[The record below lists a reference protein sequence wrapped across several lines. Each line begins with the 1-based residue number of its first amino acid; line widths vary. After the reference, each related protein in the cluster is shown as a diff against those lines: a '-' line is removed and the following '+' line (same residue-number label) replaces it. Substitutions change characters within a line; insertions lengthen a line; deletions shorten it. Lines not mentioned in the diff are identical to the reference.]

1 MHSVIEHLLRYSSL
15 PVCCLDVTTRIISR
29 CNERFATRFPDAI
42 PVYNTPQS
50 IQYPVFRLFEPEGLA
65 RIVSQYEKFS
75 PEEPELPWVSIS
87 FSDSN
92 SSGKILFR
100 VIYACENIAV
110 VAFETPEGDAISSR
124 SVFSAVLESFPGV
137 VMLLSPT
144 GRVLTVNNTTV
155 GYLGRT
161 KEQLIGKPIDKI
173 GMPELARR
181 VQHFFGIIRDA
192 KTIWKQ
198 EFKEIFGFKSRY
210 FSGSLRPVFSDQQTL
225 HGVLVVVEDCTAAHE
240 ASDSLALRDRLMQS
254 SGQTGHLLLSAQVNF
269 ESTIKFFLRELG
281 EAIGASRVS
290 VWGLKS
296 DEGNEAPPSTGNE
309 PVVWPIY
316 TWSAN
321 SVAPFAES
329 FFQGIPIGELLPG
342 WKRHLE
348 KGHSV
353 CGLITDFPAQTQ
365 EALSELKVKTIL
377 ASPILLGGRLW
388 GFIAYD
394 DSVKPRVWT
403 SVEKNILR
411 TAGTV
416 LGSVIDSRLMHE
428 KLRASEERM
437 RDIVEASEE
446 IVWAVDSR
454 QCFTYISDRISRIL
468 GYTPQEVLGKPWACL
483 HEGLP
488 EPFVFERGK
497 TYFRKLLH
505 KVRHKDG
512 SLIYLQSTGKVFWSP
527 TGAFVKIHGNSIDVT
542 ATWKSE
548 ELLRVAT
555 EEREF
560 ANKQLAEAVA
570 AANKLAAEAQ
580 VASATKS
587 EFLANMSHEIRTP
600 MNAVL
605 GMLHI
610 VLQSSLTEAQRSH
623 LSKAEIGAKALL
635 RIINDILDFSKIEAG
650 KMDMESIA
658 FRLDEILQQVTDL
671 MADKVDAKG
680 IGLAVHIHPNTPIF
694 LLGDPLRL
702 NQVLLNLV
710 SNAVKFTESGTISIT
725 ISPEKLEEDE
735 KVTVAFVVKDTG
747 IGMTPAQVERLFA
760 PFTQADSS
768 TTRRYGGSGLGL
780 VLSKSIVELMGGSV
794 GCTSEMG
801 RGSEFR
807 FTARFGLVSETQT
820 RESAPTRLMSQL
832 KVLIVDDN
840 DASLCII
847 HDLLSG
853 LGCKKI
859 EKATSGEEALAAIV
873 RAEHASFD
881 CLITDWKMP
890 GMDGLETLREM
901 RRQNLPGAPKVIII
915 STAYDRGEF
924 KLISQNDNIQAVVS
938 KPLTQSILYNGMLEA
953 FGGGLQFA
961 ITKDSI
967 SDAPC
972 EISGV
977 RVLLTEDNEL
987 NQVVAQ
993 ELLQAAGAVVEI
1005 ANNGKECL
1013 ELLDVKEFDVV
1024 LMDIQMPVMD
1034 GLTAAKLIRQDG
1046 RFETLPI
1053 IAMTAH
1059 AMVGDKEKSLRAGM
1073 NDHITKPIIPEE
1085 LRAAIGRWCNAN
1097 KPGSPL
1103 RKRNGDEQ
1111 ATQSALP
1118 DLLPGID
1125 IAVGMAKTR
1134 TTLTVYR
1141 EMLLKIREI
1150 QPVMYS
1156 QMYEAALR
1164 GDFDHAIRLART
1176 LHEASATIGAYDVR
1190 EASMRVLRQLK
1201 NHTVDDNS
1209 LSDLTASMKVL
1220 TTTLRTL

>member
-15 PVCCLDVTTRIISR
+15 PVCCLDMNTRTISR

-50 IQYPVFRLFEPEGLA
+50 IQYPVFSLFEPEGFA

-75 PEEPELPWVSIS
+75 LDDPELPWVSIS
-87 FSDSN
+87 FTNADSAG
-92 SSGKILFR
+92 SILFR
-100 VIYACENIAV
+100 VIYTYENIAI
-110 VAFETPEGDAISSR
+110 VAFETPEGYASSSK

-144 GRVLTVNNTTV
+144 GQVLSVNNATV

-181 VQHFFGIIRDA
+181 VQHFFGIIRDV
-192 KTIWKQ
+192 KSIWKQ
-198 EFKEIFGFKSRY
+198 EFKEIFGSKPRY

-254 SGQTGHLLLSAQVNF
+254 SGQTGHLLLSDQINF
-269 ESTIKFFLRELG
+269 EGTIKFFLRELG

-290 VWGLKS
+290 VWGRKS
-296 DEGNEAPPSTGNE
+296 DEGNGEASSNE
-309 PVVWPIY
+309 NGPVVWPIY

-321 SVAPFAES
+321 SVAPFDES
-329 FFQGIPIGELLPG
+329 FFQGIPIEELLPG

-353 CGLITDFPAQTQ
+353 CGLVTDFPAQTQ
-365 EALSELKVKTIL
+365 EVLSELKVKTIL
-377 ASPILLGGRLW
+377 TSPIILGGRLW

-394 DSVKPRVWT
+394 DSVKPRIWT

-428 KLRASEERM
+428 KLRASDERL

-454 QCFTYISDRISRIL
+454 QCFTYISGRISRIL

-488 EPFVFERGK
+488 DPFVFERGK

-570 AANKLAAEAQ
+570 SANKLAAEAQ

-610 VLQSSLTEAQRSH
+610 VLQSALTDVQRSH
-623 LSKAEIGAKALL
+623 LSKAEVGAKALL

-650 KMDMESIA
+650 KMDMETIA

-671 MADKVDAKG
+671 MADKVEAKG
-680 IGLAVHIHPNTPIF
+680 IGLAVHIHPDTPVF
-694 LLGDPLRL
+694 LSGDPLRL

-710 SNAVKFTESGTISIT
+710 SNAVKFTESGTISIAVA
-725 ISPEKLEEDE
+725 PEKQEEDG
-735 KVTVAFVVKDTG
+735 KVILAFAVKDTG
-747 IGMTPAQVERLFA
+747 IGMTPAQLERLFA

-768 TTRRYGGSGLGL
+768 TTRRYGGTGLGL

-807 FTARFGLVSETQT
+807 FTARFGPVTETHT
-820 RESAPTRLMSQL
+820 RDSVPTRLMSQL
-832 KVLIVDDN
+832 KVLVVDDN

-859 EKATSGEEALAAIV
+859 EKATSGEEALEAIV
-873 RAEHASFD
+873 RAEHAPFD

-924 KLISQNDNIQAVVS
+924 KIISQNDSIQAVVS

-961 ITKDSI
+961 IAKDSI

-1085 LRAAIGRWCNAN
+1085 LRTAIGRWCNTN
-1097 KPGSPL
+1097 KPGSSL
-1103 RKRNGDEQ
+1103 RKHEGDEQ

-1118 DLLPGID
+1118 ELMPGIN
-1125 IAVGMAKTR
+1125 IAEGMAKTR
-1134 TTLTVYR
+1134 TTLTAYR
-1141 EMLLKIREI
+1141 AMLLKIRETL
-1150 QPVMYS
+1150 PPMYN
-1156 QMYEAALR
+1156 QLREAALR
-1164 GDFDHAIRLART
+1164 GDFEHAIRLART
-1176 LHEASATIGAYDVR
+1176 LREASATIGAQDVR

-1201 NHTVDDNS
+1201 NHTVDENS
-1209 LSDLTASMKVL
+1209 LSDLTACMKVL
-1220 TTTLRTL
+1220 TTTLRSL